1 MGGLSEPKV
10 VSPRHTAHMQTIM
23 TLSTETLLACIHAAL
38 PSQRHHQ
45 RDLPRLA
52 DRLYAL
58 IAADDLPDRLDAWL
72 ALTSWLSGGAL
83 WNDVYIDSADVHGSA
98 TQRFAVLMD
107 VLAADPG
114 LAGRVRHAL
123 YAILDETDGAN
134 LFGEVGIPSDRGF
147 LSEFADRLTSKLIP
161 SPRDDH
167 DLGHLMSRSF
177 ERDKDLTLIRGL
189 QPSTFQRAV
198 DIFFPADEPVVNNA
212 LQRAMADGFRL
223 LLARVQ
229 GQGLSLKL
237 RARSEARPVARSPFK
252 CLANSGENLLCAW
265 EQGRLSGPLLEAWET
280 DLSACRD
287 EIHLISTRHESE
299 GISVDIVYGLDVLD
313 RCLTRMETIVGVMSA
328 EPGASGP
335 VLLLLRQLAH
345 AAHESTSLRHLVRSN
360 LQRLQRRI
368 VDRAGK
374 TGEHYIADTPADY
387 RHIWLAAAGGGLLT
401 VGTAA
406 IKMAIVGAGL
416 AMFLEGLG
424 AGINYAVSFLFLQ
437 AFGLILATK
446 QPAMT
451 AAAFAAIIRDRKGNE
466 RLDVIVDYAAS
477 ICHSQLAATIAN
489 VVVVASGAYAFD
501 AAWRWMTGHAFLSTA
516 EATYVFKALSPV
528 DSGTVFYA
536 ALTGGIL
543 YLAALV
549 GGWVDNW
556 AVYHR
561 LPQAIAEHRLGN
573 RFGQIR
579 MIRLAGIVSRNM
591 SGWATNISLGLMLGM
606 TPILGQFF
614 GLPLDV
620 RHVTLNSGIL
630 SLATSSLEVKWIG
643 SGLLSLALLGVAV
656 MFVLNLGVSFALSL
670 MTAVR
675 AYDLPRNDLREL
687 RRRLWLRLRTR
698 PLDFIRPPRN
708 TPA

>member
-1 MGGLSEPKV
+1 
-10 VSPRHTAHMQTIM
+10 MQKEQTFPP
-23 TLSTETLLACIHAAL
+23 EALLDCVRAVL
-38 PSQRHHQ
+38 PAQRQGQ

-52 DRLYAL
+52 LRLHDL
-58 IAADDLPDRLDAWL
+58 IAADHLPDRLDAWRALNTWL
-72 ALTSWLSGGAL
+72 AGGAL

-107 VLAADPG
+107 VLAAHPD
-114 LAGRVRHAL
+114 LAAAVRAAL
-123 YAILDETDGAN
+123 RRMLDETEGGN

-147 LSEFADRLTSKLIP
+147 LSEFGDRFTAKLIP

-167 DLGHLMSRSF
+167 DLGRLMGRSY
-177 ERDKDLTLIRGL
+177 ERRRDLTLIRGL
-189 QPSTFQRAV
+189 QPSTLQRAV
-198 DIFFPADEPVVNNA
+198 DLLFPADEPEMTAA
-212 LQRAMADGFRL
+212 LGRAMADGFRL
-223 LLARVQ
+223 LLARLQ

-237 RARSEARPVARSPFK
+237 RARSQSGPVARSPFRR
-252 CLANSGENLLCAW
+252 LAASGENLLCAW
-265 EQGRLSGPLLEAWET
+265 EQGRLSGPLLDTWKT
-280 DLSACRD
+280 DVESCR
-287 EIHLISTRHESE
+287 EEMHLISTRLESE

-313 RCLTRMETIVGVMSA
+313 RCLGRMEAIVAVMAAGRES
-328 EPGASGP
+328 PGP
-335 VLLLLRQLAH
+335 VLALLQQLAY
-345 AAHESTSLRHLVRSN
+345 AAHDSTSLRHLVRSN

-374 TGEHYIADTPADY
+374 TGEHYIAETPADY
-387 RHIWLAAAGGGLLT
+387 RHIWVAAAGGGLLT

-406 IKMAIVGAGL
+406 MKMAIAGAGL
-416 AMFLEGLG
+416 ALFLEGLG
-424 AGINYAVSFLFLQ
+424 SGLNYAVSFLILQ
-437 AFGLILATK
+437 ALGLILATK

-466 RLDVIVDYAAS
+466 RLDVIVDSAAA

-489 VVVVASGAYAFD
+489 VVVVATGAYAFD
-501 AAWRWMTGHAFLSTA
+501 AVWQWITGHSYLSTA
-516 EATYVFKALSPV
+516 EATYVFHALSPV

-536 ALTGGIL
+536 ALTGCIL

-561 LPQAIAEHRLGN
+561 LPQAIAEHRLGL
-573 RFGQIR
+573 RFGQLR

-606 TPILGQFF
+606 TPVLGKFF

-630 SLATSSLEVKWIG
+630 SLATSSLEVEWIG
-643 SGLLSLALLGVAV
+643 TGLLTLAVLGVAV
-656 MFVLNLGVSFALSL
+656 MFVLNLGVSFVLSL
-670 MTAVR
+670 LTAVR
-675 AYDLPRNDLREL
+675 AYDLSGDDLKEL
-687 RRRLWLRLRTR
+687 RRRLWQRLRTR
-698 PLDFIRPPRN
+698 PRDFLMPPRRLA
-708 TPA
+708 PAPGVR

>member
-1 MGGLSEPKV
+1 MSN
-10 VSPRHTAHMQTIM
+10 TF
-23 TLSTETLLACIHAAL
+23 TLDAAL
-38 PSQRHHQ
+38 AEAFTRDALLTSIHSVLPEQRQGQ

-52 DRLYAL
+52 ARLAAL
-58 IAADDLPDRLDAWL
+58 VAAADLPDRLDAWR
-72 ALTSWLSGGAL
+72 ALTAWLAGGAL
-83 WNDVYIDSADVHGSA
+83 WSDVYIDSADVHGSA

-107 VLAADPG
+107 VLAAHPD
-114 LAGRVRHAL
+114 LAAAVRRAIRC
-123 YAILDETDGAN
+123 ILDETDGAN

-147 LSEFADRLTSKLIP
+147 LSEFGDRLTAKLIP

-167 DLGHLMSRSF
+167 DLSHLMSRSF
-177 ERDKDLTLIRGL
+177 RRNKDLTLIRGL

-198 DIFFPADEPVVNNA
+198 DLLFPADDPGMSTA
-212 LQRAMADGFRL
+212 LKGAMADGFRL

-237 RARSEARPVARSPFK
+237 RARGEHRPVARSPFRR
-252 CLANSGENLLCAW
+252 LADSGENLLCAW
-265 EQGRLSGPLLEAWET
+265 EQGRVSMQLVEAWQL
-280 DLSACRD
+280 DLAACRD
-287 EIHLISTRHESE
+287 EMHLISTRLESE

-313 RCLTRMETIVGVMSA
+313 RCLTRMETIVGVMA
-328 EPGASGP
+328 ADPGSPGP
-335 VLLLLRQLAH
+335 VLLLLQQLAY
-345 AAHESTSLRHLVRSN
+345 AAHESASLRHLVRAN

-374 TGEHYIADTPADY
+374 TGEHYIAENNEDY
-387 RHIWLAAAGGGLLT
+387 RHIWTAAAGGGLLT

-406 IKMAIVGAGL
+406 MKMTVAGAGL
-416 AMFLEGLG
+416 ALFLEGLG
-424 AGINYAVSFLFLQ
+424 SGINYAVSFLLLQ
-437 AFGLILATK
+437 ALGLILATK

-466 RLDVIVDYAAS
+466 RLDVIVDYAAC

-489 VVVVASGAYAFD
+489 VVVVACGAYAFD
-501 AAWRWMTGHAFLSTA
+501 AAWRLATGHAFLTTD
-516 EATYVFKALSPV
+516 EARYVFHSLSPV

-536 ALTGGIL
+536 ALTGVIL

-573 RFGQIR
+573 RFGRLR
-579 MIRLAGIVSRNM
+579 MMRLAGIVSRNM

-606 TPILGQFF
+606 TPVLGKFF

-630 SLATSSLEVKWIG
+630 SLATSSLEMKWVG
-643 SGLLSLALLGVAV
+643 TGLLTLAVAGVGV

-675 AYDLPRNDLREL
+675 AYDLPKSDLREL
-687 RRRLWLRLRTR
+687 RRRLWHRLRTR
-698 PLDFIRPPRN
+698 PRDFLLPPKRP
-708 TPA
+708 AAS

>member
-1 MGGLSEPKV
+1 MQNTSTL
-10 VSPRHTAHMQTIM
+10 TADF
-23 TLSTETLLACIHAAL
+23 SREALLACIHAAL
-38 PSQRHHQ
+38 PPLRQSQ

-52 DRLYAL
+52 ARLDVL
-58 IAADDLPDRLDAWL
+58 ISAADLPDRLDAWRALMDWL
-72 ALTSWLSGGAL
+72 AGGAL
-83 WNDVYIDSADVHGSA
+83 WSDVYIDSADVHGPA

-107 VLAADPG
+107 VLAAHPD
-114 LAGRVRHAL
+114 LAAAVRQAIR
-123 YAILDETDGAN
+123 AILDETDGAN

-147 LSEFADRLTSKLIP
+147 LSEFGDRLTAKLIP

-167 DLGHLMSRSF
+167 DLSHLMRRSF
-177 ERDKDLTLIRGL
+177 QREQGLTLIRGL

-198 DIFFPADEPVVNNA
+198 GLLFPADQPDMGRA
-212 LQRAMADGFRL
+212 LRQAMADGFRL

-237 RARSEARPVARSPFK
+237 RTRSEPGPVARSPFRR
-252 CLANSGENLLCAW
+252 LADSGENLLCAW
-265 EQGRLSGPLLEAWET
+265 EQGRVSGPLLEAWQH
-280 DLSACRD
+280 DLQACRD
-287 EIHLISTRHESE
+287 EMQLISHRLESE

-313 RCLTRMETIVGVMSA
+313 RCLTRLESIAGVMAA
-328 EPGASGP
+328 EPGSPAP
-335 VLLLLRQLAH
+335 VLLLVQQLVL
-345 AAHESTSLRHLVRSN
+345 AAHDSGSLRHLVRAN

-374 TGEHYIADTPADY
+374 TGEHYIADTSADY

-406 IKMAIVGAGL
+406 MKMAIAGAGL
-416 AMFLEGLG
+416 ALFIEGLG
-424 AGINYAVSFLFLQ
+424 SGLNYAVSFLLLQ

-451 AAAFAAIIRDRKGNE
+451 AATFAAIIRDRRGSE
-466 RLDVIVDYAAS
+466 RLDVIVDYAAC

-489 VVVVASGAYAFD
+489 VVVVATGAYAFD
-501 AAWRWMTGHAFLSTA
+501 TVWRFVSGHAFLTTA
-516 EATYVFKALSPV
+516 EAQYVVHSLSPV

-536 ALTGGIL
+536 ALTGVIL
-543 YLAALV
+543 YAAALV

-573 RFGQIR
+573 RFGRLR
-579 MIRLAGIVSRNM
+579 MMRLAGIVSRNM
-591 SGWATNISLGLMLGM
+591 SGWATNVSLGLMLGM
-606 TPILGQFF
+606 TPVLGTFF

-630 SLATSSLEVKWIG
+630 SLATASLELPWIG
-643 SGLLSLALLGVAV
+643 SGLLSLALAGVGV

-675 AYDLPRNDLREL
+675 AYDLPRDDLREL
-687 RRRLWLRLRTR
+687 RRRLWHRLRTR
-698 PLDFIRPPRN
+698 PRDFLLPPRR
-708 TPA
+708 AAGAA

>member
-1 MGGLSEPKV
+1 MQKEPIP
-10 VSPRHTAHMQTIM
+10 SPEA
-23 TLSTETLLACIHAAL
+23 LLDCIRAVL
-38 PSQRHHQ
+38 PAQRQAQ

-52 DRLYAL
+52 RRLHDL
-58 IAADDLPDRLDAWL
+58 IAADHLPDRLDAWRALNTWL
-72 ALTSWLSGGAL
+72 AGGAL

-107 VLAADPG
+107 VLAAHPD
-114 LAGRVRHAL
+114 LAATVRGAL
-123 YAILDETDGAN
+123 RRILDETEGGN

-147 LSEFADRLTSKLIP
+147 LSEFGDRLTAKLIP
-161 SPRDDH
+161 LPRDDH
-167 DLGHLMSRSF
+167 DLGHLMGRSYG
-177 ERDKDLTLIRGL
+177 RRRDLTLIRGL
-189 QPSTFQRAV
+189 QPSTLQRAV
-198 DIFFPADEPVVNNA
+198 DLLFPVDEPGMTEA
-212 LQRAMADGFRL
+212 LGRAMADGFRL
-223 LLARVQ
+223 LLARLQ

-237 RARSEARPVARSPFK
+237 RARSQAGPVARSPFRR
-252 CLANSGENLLCAW
+252 LAASGENLLCAW
-265 EQGRLSGPLLEAWET
+265 EQGRLSGPLLESWKA
-280 DLSACRD
+280 DVDACR
-287 EIHLISTRHESE
+287 EEMHLISTRLESE

-313 RCLTRMETIVGVMSA
+313 RCLGRMEAIVAVMAAGRES
-328 EPGASGP
+328 PGP
-335 VLLLLRQLAH
+335 VLALLQQLAY
-345 AAHESTSLRHLVRSN
+345 AAHDSTSLRHLVRSN

-374 TGEHYIADTPADY
+374 TGEHYIAETPADY
-387 RHIWLAAAGGGLLT
+387 RHIWIAAAGGGLLT

-406 IKMAIVGAGL
+406 VKMAIAGAGL
-416 AMFLEGLG
+416 ALFLEGLG
-424 AGINYAVSFLFLQ
+424 SGLNYAVSFLILQ
-437 AFGLILATK
+437 ALGLILATK

-466 RLDVIVDYAAS
+466 RLDVIVDSAAA

-489 VVVVASGAYAFD
+489 VVVVATGAYAFD
-501 AAWRWMTGHAFLSTA
+501 AVWQWITGHSYLSTA
-516 EATYVFKALSPV
+516 EATYVFHALSPV

-536 ALTGGIL
+536 ALTGCIL

-561 LPQAIAEHRLGN
+561 LPQAIAEHRLGL
-573 RFGQIR
+573 RFGQLR

-606 TPILGQFF
+606 TPVLGKFF

-630 SLATSSLEVKWIG
+630 SLATSSLDVEWIG
-643 SGLLSLALLGVAV
+643 TGLLTLAVLGVAV

-670 MTAVR
+670 LTAVR
-675 AYDLPRNDLREL
+675 AYDLSGDDLKEL
-687 RRRLWLRLRTR
+687 RRRLWQRLRTHPR
-698 PLDFIRPPRN
+698 DFLMPPRRLA
-708 TPA
+708 PAPGAH

>member
-1 MGGLSEPKV
+1 MQKETTF
-10 VSPRHTAHMQTIM
+10 SPEA
-23 TLSTETLLACIHAAL
+23 LLDCIRAVL
-38 PSQRHHQ
+38 PAQRQAQ

-52 DRLYAL
+52 RRLHDL
-58 IAADDLPDRLDAWL
+58 IAADQLPDRLDAWRALNAWL
-72 ALTSWLSGGAL
+72 AGGAL

-107 VLAADPG
+107 VLAAHPD
-114 LAGRVRHAL
+114 LAAAVRGAL
-123 YAILDETDGAN
+123 RRILDETEGGN

-147 LSEFADRLTSKLIP
+147 LSEFGDRLTSKLIP
-161 SPRDDH
+161 LPRDDH
-167 DLGHLMSRSF
+167 DLGHLMGRSYG
-177 ERDKDLTLIRGL
+177 RRRDLTLIRGL
-189 QPSTFQRAV
+189 QPSTLQRAV
-198 DIFFPADEPVVNNA
+198 DLLFPVDEPEMTAA
-212 LQRAMADGFRL
+212 LARAMADGFRL
-223 LLARVQ
+223 LLARLQ

-237 RARSEARPVARSPFK
+237 RARSQPGPVARSPFRR
-252 CLANSGENLLCAW
+252 LAASGEDLLCAW
-265 EQGRLSGPLLEAWET
+265 EQGRLSGQLLDSWKADVE
-280 DLSACRD
+280 SCRE
-287 EIHLISTRHESE
+287 EIHLISTRLESE

-313 RCLTRMETIVGVMSA
+313 RCLGRMEAIVAVMTAGRES
-328 EPGASGP
+328 PGP
-335 VLLLLRQLAH
+335 VLALLQQLAY
-345 AAHESTSLRHLVRSN
+345 AAHDSTSLRHLVRSN

-374 TGEHYIADTPADY
+374 TGEHYIAETPADY
-387 RHIWLAAAGGGLLT
+387 RHIWVAAAGGGLLT

-406 IKMAIVGAGL
+406 MKMAIAGAGL
-416 AMFLEGLG
+416 ALFLEGLASG
-424 AGINYAVSFLFLQ
+424 LNYAVSFLILQ
-437 AFGLILATK
+437 ALGLILATK

-466 RLDVIVDYAAS
+466 RLDVIVDAAAA

-501 AAWRWMTGHAFLSTA
+501 AMWQWITGHSYLSTA
-516 EATYVFKALSPV
+516 EATYVFHALSPV

-536 ALTGGIL
+536 ALTGCIL

-561 LPQAIAEHRLGN
+561 LPQAIAEHRLGQ
-573 RFGQIR
+573 RFGQLR
-579 MIRLAGIVSRNM
+579 MIRLAGVVSRNM

-606 TPILGQFF
+606 TPVLGKFF

-630 SLATSSLEVKWIG
+630 SLATSSLDVEWIG
-643 SGLLSLALLGVAV
+643 TGLLTLAVLGVAV

-670 MTAVR
+670 LTAVR
-675 AYDLPRNDLREL
+675 AYDLSGDDLKEL
-687 RRRLWLRLRTR
+687 RRRLWQRLRTR
-698 PLDFIRPPRN
+698 PRDFLMPPRR
-708 TPA
+708 PAPAPGGH